1 MQYHCISLDF
11 ILCMPTTNYRECSN
25 LKHEHGLGMHHDG
38 LDPSDNMID
47 NYILFSLQHDSYSIT
62 PVFSC

>member
-1 MQYHCISLDF
+1 
-11 ILCMPTTNYRECSN
+11 MPTTNYRECSN